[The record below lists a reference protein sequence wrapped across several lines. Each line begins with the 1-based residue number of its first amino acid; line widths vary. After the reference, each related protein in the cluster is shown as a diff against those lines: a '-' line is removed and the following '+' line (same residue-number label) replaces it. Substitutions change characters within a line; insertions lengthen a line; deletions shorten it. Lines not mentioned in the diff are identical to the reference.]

1 MGDRQVDA
9 VIGKLLHQFPKSIY
23 HTSQIAVS
31 VVCVACPISIVSI
44 FFIAVWVDFFD
55 QLVILVINI
64 AGSQVNTVLSIKIYV
79 LLYLL
84 S

>member
-1 MGDRQVDA
+1 MRS
-9 VIGKLLHQFPKSIY
+9 LS
-23 HTSQIAVS
+23 
-31 VVCVACPISIVSI
+31 PISIVSI

-64 AGSQVNTVLSIKIYV
+64 SGSQVNTVLSIKIYV